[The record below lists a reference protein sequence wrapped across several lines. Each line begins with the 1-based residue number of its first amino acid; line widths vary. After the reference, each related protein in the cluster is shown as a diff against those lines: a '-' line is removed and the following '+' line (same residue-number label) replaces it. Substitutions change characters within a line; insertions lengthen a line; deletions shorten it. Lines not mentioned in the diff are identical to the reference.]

1 MQRDL
6 LRWLRLQNPKSHK
19 LSEISGVPET
29 GLLFVMDAMDAA
41 KETDMNQKASGE
53 GRKERTR
60 WCAIGDS
67 FTYLNDHLNE
77 TGNRVTE
84 GYISRT
90 CRKVG
95 NLFPINLGKNGSAT
109 PDWLEEKL
117 PEADLYTVL
126 LGTNDW
132 HRGIPLG
139 TQEDFEQK
147 REGSILGNLAVILSH
162 IRQEGPDAKIIVMNP
177 VERGD
182 FVYIL
187 DPMNHAH
194 GSYAP
199 DQGQM
204 LCEIA
209 EGILSVCRSAGIP
222 VLDLHGLS
230 GFAPETA
237 VRFKRVKTHEGYRNL
252 VYPDYVDVQ
261 IDYKNDEYP
270 YPPEAADYTYDG
282 LHPSDKGN
290 EEIACLLAEKIKE
303 VL

>member
-1 MQRDL
+1 
-6 LRWLRLQNPKSHK
+6 
-19 LSEISGVPET
+19 
-29 GLLFVMDAMDAA
+29 
-41 KETDMNQKASGE
+41 MNWKASDE
-53 GRKERTR
+53 ERKDLIR
-60 WCAIGDS
+60 WCVIGDS
-67 FTYLNDHLNE
+67 FTYLNDHLDE
-77 TGNRVTE
+77 TGYRVTE

-90 CRKVG
+90 CRKVSG
-95 NLFPINLGKNGSAT
+95 LFPINLGKNGSAT

-132 HRGIPLG
+132 HTGVPLG
-139 TQEDFEQK
+139 TQEDFEKK

-162 IRQEGPDAKIIVMNP
+162 IRQAGPDAKIIVMNP

-204 LCEIA
+204 LCDIA
-209 EGILSVCRSAGIP
+209 EGILNACRNAGIP

-237 VRFKRVKTHEGYRNL
+237 VRFKRVKTPEGYREL
-252 VYPDYVDVQ
+252 AYPDYVGVQ
-261 IDYKNDEYP
+261 IDYENDEYP

-303 VL
+303 VMHAECP